1 MTRSIPVS
9 RGEENMKGRRYLVT
23 AWVKILR
30 GRSASIQTGARA
42 WRTPGSPGWQLME
55 SVFDTEVRAPGSVD
69 QPIPLSITADANSE
83 VLVDDVR
90 VAWIPAY
97 GVHAR
102 FKVLQPEKGHFNG
115 QAYVI
120 RRHRD
125 TAHRDV
131 ARHYFHSSV
140 SSLAGEEGVPAGT
153 FSDWFDV
160 RRYLFGHGSSTV
172 SIRVHPHHQDRTQP
186 VKVILELSIGPVP
199 VAKSSAGSGGQ
210 FELEEPDLDPEDEF
224 EQKDVEEVEETD
236 TTFFRLEHFSSNGR
250 FAFFLPEND
259 LPPSRFLK
267 AVQSIDAE
275 IVQRNGWA
283 QKTLPAIERLP
294 SRFPIGVNLSPMGLL
309 IGPES
314 IRAELSIL

>member
-1 MTRSIPVS
+1 MSLNLVIGEGGELLQRVPRVQEVTFSNSDFKKGLSGWKFSEGVRPVTQLGRNGSPCVRLTRGGNLTRSIPVS

-210 FELEEPDLDPEDEF
+210 FELEEPDLDPED
-224 EQKDVEEVEETD
+224 
-236 TTFFRLEHFSSNGR
+236 
-250 FAFFLPEND
+250 
-259 LPPSRFLK
+259 
-267 AVQSIDAE
+267 
-275 IVQRNGWA
+275 
-283 QKTLPAIERLP
+283 
-294 SRFPIGVNLSPMGLL
+294 
-309 IGPES
+309 
-314 IRAELSIL
+314 